1 MIPPMWIILKLFRV
15 TPDGP
20 PAILIGQ
27 ENRRQTV
34 GNVASDVAKLDLR
47 GTLDAERVPASYRTL
62 IIRGVVHFVDC
73 GWNSAGC

>member
-1 MIPPMWIILKLFRV
+1 MIPPMWIVLKLFRV

-34 GNVASDVAKLDLR
+34 GNVASDVAEFGWLFCRLR
-47 GTLDAERVPASYRTL
+47 RENSIVWTKCRAELAQRL
-62 IIRGVVHFVDC
+62 ND
-73 GWNSAGC
+73 